1 MNKIRCAIYTRKS
14 SEEGLEQGFNSLDAQ
29 FEACA
34 AYIASQKHEGW
45 KLIAKRYDDG
55 GKSGGTLE
63 RPALQL
69 LLDDIEAGIIDLVV
83 VYKIDR
89 LTRSLADF
97 SKLVDRFEKADCSF
111 VSVTQA
117 FNTSTSMG
125 RLTLNVLLSFA
136 QFERE
141 VTAERIRDKIAASK
155 KKGLWMGGVPPLG
168 YDPHPGTNTRIL
180 VANEAEA
187 KTVKRL
193 FDLYEEEG
201 CLNAVQRRCDE
212 EGLLSKRHL
221 FATGRTQGGKHFSR
235 GQIYHVLRN
244 PTYLGHIRHKD
255 KTYPGQHE
263 ALVEQNQWDRVQQ
276 MLQETSMRK
285 RGRPNLQNG
294 TIEHLAS
301 PLIGKLRDD
310 TGDLLTPSHTKK
322 GNKRHRY
329 YVSNRLVNGRADPA
343 GWRLPA
349 KDLEEAV
356 STAVLNHLKVAAER
370 HAIIQT
376 QDIAMSVKA
385 AEAANAFVRRA
396 QSSVIAQTLPLVHH
410 GCLTGPKI
418 LLTLCEEKLATTFN
432 VCTSSLDPKLSQI
445 KTTLSIC
452 RRGVEAK
459 IIIGEQRPS
468 PDATLVKALRNAHAW
483 STDVKRGIPIRKI
496 AQKASFSENYVA
508 RLLPLAFLSPKIQKA
523 ILSGSQPIELTLEK
537 LVRSKLPFD
546 WGAQEYLLGFEQT
559 QHLCGNK
566 YSTPPFSGTS
576 L

>member
-1 MNKIRCAIYTRKS
+1 
-14 SEEGLEQGFNSLDAQ
+14 
-29 FEACA
+29 
-34 AYIASQKHEGW
+34 
-45 KLIAKRYDDG
+45 
-55 GKSGGTLE
+55 
-63 RPALQL
+63 
-69 LLDDIEAGIIDLVV
+69 
-83 VYKIDR
+83 
-89 LTRSLADF
+89 
-97 SKLVDRFEKADCSF
+97 
-111 VSVTQA
+111 
-117 FNTSTSMG
+117 
-125 RLTLNVLLSFA
+125 
-136 QFERE
+136 
-141 VTAERIRDKIAASK
+141 
-155 KKGLWMGGVPPLG
+155 
-168 YDPHPGTNTRIL
+168 
-180 VANEAEA
+180 
-187 KTVKRL
+187 
-193 FDLYEEEG
+193 
-201 CLNAVQRRCDE
+201 
-212 EGLLSKRHL
+212 
-221 FATGRTQGGKHFSR
+221 
-235 GQIYHVLRN
+235 
-244 PTYLGHIRHKD
+244 
-255 KTYPGQHE
+255 
-263 ALVEQNQWDRVQQ
+263 
-276 MLQETSMRK
+276 MRK

-356 STAVLNHLKVAAER
+356 STAVLNHLRVAAER

-385 AEAANAFVRRA
+385 AEAASAFVRRA

-410 GCLTGPKI
+410 GYLTGPKI

-432 VCTSSLDPKLSQI
+432 VCTSSLDPKLTQI

-559 QHLCGNK
+559 
-566 YSTPPFSGTS
+566 
-576 L
+576 